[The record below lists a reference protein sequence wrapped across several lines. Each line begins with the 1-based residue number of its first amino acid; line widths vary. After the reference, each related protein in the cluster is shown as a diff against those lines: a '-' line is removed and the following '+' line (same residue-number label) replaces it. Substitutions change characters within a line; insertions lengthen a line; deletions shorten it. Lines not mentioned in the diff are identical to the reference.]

1 LPARKPLSKLKT
13 TTMKTA
19 VIAGGNSGIGKATAI
34 ALAKKGY
41 KVIIHGRDAEKTQQA
56 ADEIK
61 TQSDNT
67 NVEYISADISTLKGM
82 KELANAIKQKTN
94 SIEAF
99 VLSTGVILPNHILTP
114 DGLEAGFV
122 IQYLSRFA
130 LIQLLMPELKNGHA
144 KIVQVGAPLL
154 KGATIFFDD
163 IAMKSNFTMM
173 KAMAQEMFANHLF
186 VQEFAKRNTGNDV
199 VMNLAHVGIAKT
211 GIMRHSNFFLRALVN
226 IFGKSPEASAKNFT
240 WLASDDAA
248 NFSGYFLTKPGN
260 PSVKEKISHDPAIA
274 EKLWGKSMELIKPI
288 LS

>member
-1 LPARKPLSKLKT
+1 
-13 TTMKTA
+13 MKTA
-19 VIAGGNSGIGKATAI
+19 VIAGGNSGIGKAVATD
-34 ALAKKGY
+34 LAKKGY
-41 KVIIHGRDAEKTQQA
+41 RIIIHGRDASKTQQA

-61 TQSDNT
+61 TQSGNT
-67 NVEYISADISTLKGM
+67 NVEYISADVSTLKGM

-94 SIEAF
+94 SIEAL
-99 VLSTGVILPNHILTP
+99 VLSTGVILPKQVITP

-130 LIQLLMPELKNGHA
+130 LTQLLMPELKNGHA

-163 IAMKSNFTMM
+163 IALKNNFTMM
-173 KAMAQEMFANHLF
+173 KALAQEMFANHLF
-186 VQEFAKRNTGNDV
+186 VQEFAKRNSNNDV

-211 GIMRHSNFFLRALVN
+211 GIMRNSNFFLRTLVN
-226 IFGKSPEASAKNFT
+226 IFGKSPEASAKNFV

-260 PSVKEKISHDPAIA
+260 TSVKEKIAHDPVIA
-274 EKLWGKSMELIKPI
+274 ERLWNKSLELIKPI